1 MANEAFTLGLTPEA
15 VDHLAV
21 IRKWTMFLSILG
33 FIMSGFL
40 ILMGL
45 GMGFLMNLAPEANRL
60 GGVAGALI
68 GLLYIVI
75 AIVYFFPFLF
85 LFRFSKMAK
94 QCLLSSSS
102 PGLAIAFKNLRSHY
116 IFMGI
121 LAIIGLACIP
131 LGIVA
136 AIVVAVLQHAG

>member
-1 MANEAFTLGLTPEA
+1 MATEAFTLVLTSEA
-15 VDHLAV
+15 LGHLDV

-33 FIMSGFL
+33 FILSGFL
-40 ILMGL
+40 VLMGL

-60 GGVAGALI
+60 SGVAGVFI
-68 GLLYIVI
+68 GLSYIVF

-94 QCLLSSSS
+94 QSLLTTSA
-102 PGLAIAFKNLRSHY
+102 PGLAVAFKNLKSHY

-131 LGIVA
+131 LGIIA
-136 AIVVAVLQHAG
+136 AIAVGVLQHAG